1 LTPIN
6 ARASDGATIR
16 AMRRKVI
23 DIDNP
28 RPAELTIRP
37 ETAFFILLKAREFD
51 EKVEQTD
58 PDSGSNPSD
67 DNGIDV
73 LEDTPEDATYDELS
87 GAIDALSDDELFDLI
102 ALIWVGRG
110 DFSLAEWKDA
120 RAGAADITRERA
132 SHYVTAQP
140 TVSDDLEEG
149 LSQFGYSLA
158 DYLDEH

>member
-1 LTPIN
+1 
-6 ARASDGATIR
+6 
-16 AMRRKVI
+16 MRRKVI
-23 DIDNP
+23 DLGKHP
-28 RPAELTIRP
+28 SVELTIRP

-73 LEDTPEDATYDELS
+73 LEDSPDDATFDELS
-87 GAIDALSDDELFDLI
+87 GAIDALSDDELCDLI

-110 DFSLAEWKDA
+110 DFALTEWDDA
-120 RAGAADITRERA
+120 RTSAADITRERA
-132 SHYVTAQP
+132 PRYVAAQP
-140 TVSDDLEEG
+140 TVSDDLEEA